1 MTAVDRPVPPT
12 VRARP
17 AVGFHEGEL
26 AVQRRAGVQH
36 DASRLEGMLR
46 PPLLDGGAQNF
57 LAQRQFAVITGRD
70 AEGRLWTSPLR
81 GPAGFLD
88 AAGTTLTVHAG
99 LPEGDPLHLMPADQ
113 PAGLIVIEFA
123 IRRRVRVNGTLTA
136 STPNTLVLTAEQAY
150 GNCPQYIHPRP
161 LPPATSTPAETRT
174 ADGLLGRALIERS
187 DTFFLGTTH
196 HERGADTSHKGGTVH
211 VDGDELWWADK
222 PGNNMFNSLGNL
234 VADPEAALLFVDF
247 STGASLHLSGTATID
262 WDAPTETGR
271 AVRFT
276 PVRSILTGSA

>member
-1 MTAVDRPVPPT
+1 MKTT
-12 VRARP
+12 
-17 AVGFHEGEL
+17 VGFHEGEL
-26 AVQRRAGVQH
+26 AVQHQAGVLY

-46 PPLLDGGAQNF
+46 PPLLDGGAAKF
-57 LAQRQFAVITGRD
+57 LAQREFAVITARD
-70 AEGRLWTSPLR
+70 NEGRLWTSPLH

-88 AAGTTLTVHAG
+88 ATGTTLTVHAA
-99 LPEGDPLHLMPADQ
+99 PPPGDPLHLMPADQ

-123 IRRRVRVNGTLTA
+123 IRRRFRVNGTLTV
-136 STPNTLVLTAEQAY
+136 STAESLELTADQAY

-161 LPPATSTPAETRT
+161 LPPATAHPRT
-174 ADGLLGRALIERS
+174 QVADGLLGRELIERS

-196 HERGADTSHKGGTVH
+196 AERGADSSHKGGTVH
-211 VDGDELWWADK
+211 LDGDELWWADQ

-234 VADPEAALLFVDF
+234 AIDPAASLLFVDF
-247 STGASLHLSGTATID
+247 ATGASLHLSGTATID

-276 PVRSILTGSA
+276 PNRSVLTAGGS